1 MKHLILVLLS
11 SFTLLST
18 AVTADETPKEACKSA
33 SSLYAD
39 GDIEGAL
46 EEARWCVSLL
56 EQEQQNLTNKFF
68 LDDVDGYKGGTL
80 DNQNAMGF
88 SLINRSYQKGSKR
101 IDVSL
106 NAGTSGAALQAFS
119 AIAQLGTQF
128 GNGKKIRIQ
137 KRSAIATNESG
148 TKSVTVT
155 LRSGGMLHFESSN
168 VEMDALIEFAKE
180 FPVAELDDSK
190 S

>member
-1 MKHLILVLLS
+1 MKNLLIA
-11 SFTLLST
+11 LLST
-18 AVTADETPKEACKSA
+18 IIFMPVAVGADETPKEACKSA

-39 GDIEGAL
+39 GDVEGAL

-68 LDDVDGYKGGTL
+68 LDDIDGYKGGTL

-137 KRSAIATNESG
+137 KRSALATDDSE

-155 LRSGGMLHFESSN
+155 LRSGGMLHFESNS
-168 VEMDALIEFAKE
+168 VDIDGLIAFAKE
-180 FPVAELDDSK
+180 FPVAKLDDSK

>member
-1 MKHLILVLLS
+1 MKHITQVLFLTIIFTTQLVVAEES
-11 SFTLLST
+11 
-18 AVTADETPKEACKSA
+18 PKDACKSA
-33 SSLYAD
+33 ASLYSE

-56 EQEQQNLTNKFF
+56 EQEQQNLTSKFF
-68 LDDVDGYKGGTL
+68 LDEIEGYKGGNL

-88 SLINRSYQKGSKR
+88 SLINRTYQKGSKR
-101 IDVSL
+101 IEVSL

-137 KRSAIATNESG
+137 KRTALATNDNG
-148 TKSVTVT
+148 TKTVTVT
-155 LRSGGMLHFESSN
+155 LRSGGMLHFESSSI
-168 VEMDALIEFAKE
+168 EIDALIEFAKA
-180 FPVAELDDSK
+180 FPVADLDDSK